1 MTAETFDGDAQRALA
16 DPAGVVVLPL
26 AEQVLF
32 PRTVLAVAVGV
43 SAVVEALKELGP
55 EGVVVAVRQRDPAA
69 PRIGRRD
76 VYDVGTLARVHR
88 VAEMT
93 AGEGQAVVAFLEG
106 IVRVRLG
113 TERAGPPRLRV
124 RVEPLRETPPVRDV
138 EHGGMN
144 RTIQTLY
151 TEAIEASGGG
161 TPELPTTVQEI
172 EDPALLTDFVAW
184 AVPEL
189 SLDVRQGLL
198 ETTDVG
204 ERMWSLIRA
213 LVRLREEQRV
223 VTRIKDQ
230 ATKEITDAQR
240 RYFLEEQVR
249 ALRREL
255 GEEPD
260 DRDLEELRAKIERG
274 ELPDAAAEEVR
285 RELTRLAR
293 MPHESPEHATVRNYL
308 EWMAELPWSTTS
320 AGSVDVREAAAI
332 LDEDHEDLGKVK
344 ERILEYL
351 SVYRLKPQLK
361 GPILCF
367 VGPPGVGKTSLG
379 RSIAR
384 ALGRKLVRVSLG
396 GMHDEAEIRGH
407 RRTYIGAMPGQILR
421 SLRQA
426 GTRNPVFVLDEVDKL
441 GKDFRGDPASALL
454 EVLDPEQ
461 NATFTDNYLGVPFDL
476 SSVLFIA
483 TANVLDTVPAA
494 LRDRMEA
501 IELPGYVDEEKIGI
515 AQKHLVPK
523 QREAH
528 GLREDQLVITR
539 EALTSLVRGYT
550 DEHGVRELERQ
561 LASLCRKRAREIV
574 SNGGSSGTI
583 TRERLVAML
592 GEPRMPGEHDV
603 ARRTR
608 LPGVAVALAWT
619 PHGGEVLFVEATRMP
634 AGKGELLV
642 TGHVGKV
649 MEESARIALSWVRAH
664 AARYGVDPSALTSD
678 LHLHIPAGAVPKDG
692 PSAGAVIATA
702 LISLFTGR
710 PVRPGV
716 AMTGEITLSGL
727 LLPVGGI
734 KAKMLAARRAGLSE
748 VILPAKNR
756 REAFEEVPAHLRE
769 QTRMRFVDDLPEA
782 LELVLEHAPSPPIHA
797 PNEMPTA

>member
-1 MTAETFDGDAQRALA
+1 MPPETLDHDVLRALA

-26 AEQVLF
+26 SEQVLF

-43 SAVVEALKELGP
+43 PAVVDVLKSLGS
-55 EGVVVAVRQRDPAA
+55 EGIVVAVRQRDPESE
-69 PRIGRRD
+69 RIGRD
-76 VYDVGTLARVHR
+76 QVHDVGTLARVHR
-88 VAEMT
+88 VAEMST
-93 AGEGQAVVAFLEG
+93 GEGQTVVAFLEG
-106 IVRVRLG
+106 IARVRVG
-113 TERAGPPRLRV
+113 AERAGPPRLRA
-124 RVEPLRETPPVRDV
+124 RVDPMPEKAAPRDI
-138 EHGGMN
+138 EHGAMS

-151 TEAIEASGGG
+151 SEAIDASGGG

-172 EDPALLTDFVAW
+172 DDPALLTDFVAW

-189 SLDVRQGLL
+189 ALDVRQELL
-198 ETTDVG
+198 ETTDVA
-204 ERMWSLIRA
+204 ERMWRLIRA
-213 LVRLREEQRV
+213 LVRLREEQRAV
-223 VTRIKDQ
+223 SRIKDE
-230 ATKEITDAQR
+230 ATKQITDAQR

-255 GEEPD
+255 GDEPD
-260 DRDLEELRAKIERG
+260 DRDLDELKDKIARG
-274 ELPDAAAEEVR
+274 ELPEAAAEEAK
-285 RELTRLAR
+285 RELLRLAR
-293 MPHESPEHATVRNYL
+293 IPRESPEHATSRNYL
-308 EWMAELPWSTTS
+308 EWLADLPWAATS
-320 AGSVDVREAAAI
+320 GRAVDVHEAKII
-332 LDEDHEDLGKVK
+332 LDEDHEDLEKVK
-344 ERILEYL
+344 DRILEYL

-384 ALGRKLVRVSLG
+384 ALGRKFVRISLG

-426 GTRNPVFVLDEVDKL
+426 GTRDPVFVLDEVDKL

-483 TANVLDTVPAA
+483 TANMLDTVPAA

-501 IELPGYVDEEKIGI
+501 IELPGYVDEEKVGI
-515 AQKHLVPK
+515 AKRHLVPK

-528 GLREDQLVITR
+528 GLRTDQLVITD
-539 EALTSLVRGYT
+539 EALSTLVRGYT
-550 DEHGVRELERQ
+550 DEHGVRGLERQ

-574 SNGGSSGTI
+574 GDGGSSGTI
-583 TRERLVAML
+583 TRERLIGML
-592 GEPRMPGEHDV
+592 GEPRVDEHDV
-603 ARRTR
+603 AHRTSI
-608 LPGVAVALAWT
+608 PGVAVALAWT
-619 PHGGEVLFVEATRMP
+619 PHGGEVLFVEATCMP
-634 AGKGELLV
+634 QERGRLLV

-664 AARYGVDPSALTSD
+664 ASRYGVDPKLLAHD
-678 LHLHIPAGAVPKDG
+678 IHLHIPAGAVPKDG
-692 PSAGAVIATA
+692 PSAGGVIATS
-702 LISLFTGR
+702 LLSLFTER
-710 PVRPGV
+710 RVRAGV
-716 AMTGEITLSGL
+716 AMTGELTLSGL

-734 KAKMLAARRAGLSE
+734 KAKMLAARRAGIRE

-756 REAFEEVPAHLRE
+756 RDAFEEVPAHLRE
-769 QTRMRFVDDLPEA
+769 GTSLHFVDDLGEA
-782 LELVLEHAPSPPIHA
+782 IELVLEQAPRAAVSAASEVH
-797 PNEMPTA
+797 TS